1 MWNMSASKDKASEAS
16 MGVTITANS
25 RMEMEECN
33 EPSFS
38 KPKSETVNDP
48 SFSKLNSMDFF
59 LFCLHSRNDIM

>member
-38 KPKSETVNDP
+38 KPKSETVMTQVFQ
-48 SFSKLNSMDFF
+48 S
-59 LFCLHSRNDIM
+59 